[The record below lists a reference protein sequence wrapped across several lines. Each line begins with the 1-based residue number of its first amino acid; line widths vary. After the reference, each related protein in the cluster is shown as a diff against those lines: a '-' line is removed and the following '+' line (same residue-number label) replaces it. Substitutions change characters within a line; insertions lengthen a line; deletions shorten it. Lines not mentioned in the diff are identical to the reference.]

1 MKCVK
6 PALVTLLGDVVT
18 VELESVARQRS
29 TIDAE
34 VTFFEYDVTIS
45 AD

>member
-6 PALVTLLGDVVT
+6 PALVTLSGAVVT